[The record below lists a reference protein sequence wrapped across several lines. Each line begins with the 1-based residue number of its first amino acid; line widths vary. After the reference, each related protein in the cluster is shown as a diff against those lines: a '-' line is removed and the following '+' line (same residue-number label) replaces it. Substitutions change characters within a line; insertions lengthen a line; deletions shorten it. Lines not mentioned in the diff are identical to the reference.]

1 VSRSKSGETTTAA
14 MLDEGAR
21 TMGVWLPLALADIAA
36 LLFGLIRMWTAS
48 PEKIAVP
55 TRAKTLAS
63 WCLPM
68 MAKSLEAGEKE
79 AEALEL
85 LRSVERLAARQ
96 KKETAK

>member
-1 VSRSKSGETTTAA
+1 
-14 MLDEGAR
+14 MLDEGGRA
-21 TMGVWLPLALADIAA
+21 MGVWLPLALADVLTV
-36 LLFGLIRMWTAS
+36 LLGLLRAWS
-48 PEKIAVP
+48 VEPEKVP
-55 TRAKTLAS
+55 IPKRSESLAS

-79 AEALEL
+79 AAALEL